1 MANSR
6 IAIELSHVSKEYP
19 GNVLAVSDLSLSIQE
34 GEFVVLVGPS
44 GCGKS
49 SVLRMIAG
57 LEAPSSGKLFL
68 HGEDAKSLE
77 PKERDIAMV
86 FQSHALYPHLTVRGN
101 LEFGLRIKGN
111 YSATEIRERIR
122 EAVDILDLEPI
133 LDRKPRHLSGGQ
145 RQRVA
150 LGRALVRKPKIFL
163 FDEPLSGLDAKM
175 KNQMCVE
182 LGRLHS
188 RLQATMVFVTHDQT
202 EAMTMGDRIVCLAG
216 GKIQQAGTP
225 MELYEHPENEF
236 VASFIGVPPMN
247 LFAAQWTPE
256 GFFFEKAAFLF
267 PVSEDFGK
275 RFRNIPRLLVG
286 VRPEFLTVTQ
296 ASPDAICA
304 TIEVLEHLGY
314 ETLVYV
320 QVNDL
325 SLVVRVPSGK
335 RFAVG
340 EKIYLSLSEKNL
352 RLFDISTGACIR

>member
-1 MANSR
+1 MTESR

-19 GNVLAVSDLSLSIQE
+19 GDVLAVSDLSLSIRE

-57 LEAPSSGKLFL
+57 LEPPSSGSVFL
-68 HGEDAKSLE
+68 HGRDAKNLA
-77 PKERDIAMV
+77 PKDRDIAMV

-111 YSATEIRERIR
+111 HSATEIRERIR
-122 EAVDILDLEPI
+122 EAVDILDLGPI
-133 LDRKPRHLSGGQ
+133 LDRKPKHLSGGQ

-175 KNQMCVE
+175 KNQMFVE

-236 VASFIGVPPMN
+236 VAGFIGVPPMN

-256 GFFFEKAAFLF
+256 GLFFEKAAFLF
-267 PVSEDFGK
+267 PVSEDFERK
-275 RFRNIPRLLVG
+275 FRNIPRLLVG
-286 VRPEFLTVTQ
+286 VRPEYLALAP

-314 ETLVYV
+314 ETLIYA
-320 QVNDL
+320 QANDL
-325 SLVVRVPSGK
+325 SLVVRVPPGK
-335 RFAVG
+335 SYSVG